1 MTHTVWRRDKKG
13 RWSIAALASTLRTL
27 VTYPAAS
34 MKRPHVY
41 RSDPAFVASF
51 CPTMRNRPPD

>member
-34 MKRPHVY
+34 MKGRTSTARIRPSLH
-41 RSDPAFVASF
+41 RSA
-51 CPTMRNRPPD
+51 RR